1 MHGAESFRESLLGVP
16 AMSSAKS
23 ELHGVLV
30 VDKPAGMTS
39 HDVVARVRRAA
50 GQKSVGHAGTL
61 DPMASGVLVVLLGEA
76 TKLTPWVTADDKAY
90 ACTLQ
95 LGVETTSGDAD
106 GDVVQEEAL
115 CESLVAGLAAV
126 AAGAPFARLS
136 EAVETERARSLQVP
150 PAVSAIHVN
159 GERAYER
166 VRRGEE
172 VVLEARPVAV
182 RSLEVL
188 SVDSG
193 AARVSCMLHVSK
205 GYYVRAFARDL
216 AASLGTKAHLTE
228 LRRLDSG
235 SFTLGDALPLAA
247 LTREAIAAALVPC
260 EAAALRVLPALNLGP
275 EDVVRARQGK
285 RFPWPEGLG
294 AGPHAWLDPAGMLV
308 AVGEAREGLAC
319 VTRGFFAPAPQSG

>member
-1 MHGAESFRESLLGVP
+1 
-16 AMSSAKS
+16 MSSAKS

-95 LGVETTSGDAD
+95 LGVDTTSGDAD

-150 PAVSAIHVN
+150 PAVSA
-159 GERAYER
+159 GFMA
-166 VRRGEE
+166 
-172 VVLEARPVAV
+172 LLLAQ
-182 RSLEVL
+182 
-188 SVDSG
+188 SV
-193 AARVSCMLHVSK
+193 
-205 GYYVRAFARDL
+205 YAFACQCCERGF
-216 AASLGTKAHLTE
+216 SGCVGIFLGTRLVAGMASRACLVA
-228 LRRLDSG
+228 LRR
-235 SFTLGDALPLAA
+235 
-247 LTREAIAAALVPC
+247 TR
-260 EAAALRVLPALNLGP
+260 
-275 EDVVRARQGK
+275 
-285 RFPWPEGLG
+285 
-294 AGPHAWLDPAGMLV
+294 
-308 AVGEAREGLAC
+308 
-319 VTRGFFAPAPQSG
+319 